1 MMERTTVVP
10 IVISVAVS
18 GVMVLFSLYKTYYVH
33 LRVQELE
40 EIIDMAVQRD
50 INEKF
55 NEIVEDLEE
64 D

>member
-1 MMERTTVVP
+1 MERTTVVP

-18 GVMVLFSLYKTYYVH
+18 GVMVLFSLYKTYHVH

>member
-1 MMERTTVVP
+1 MERTTVVP

-50 INEKF
+50 IDEKF